1 MLEPKIRASECQK
14 STKILREYIQLVP
27 KSILTIKK
35 NTDNNDTDPTDE
47 NTPLSLVQRADQC
60 ALQLHN
66 SSENKGL
73 GSEFYNTAK

>member
-14 STKILREYIQLVP
+14 STKKLREYIQLVP

-35 NTDNNDTDPTDE
+35 NTDNDTDPTDE
-47 NTPLSLVQRADQC
+47 NTQLSLVQRADQC
-60 ALQLHN
+60 ALRLHN

-73 GSEFYNTAK
+73 VSEFYNTAK